1 MTMLET
7 YLWLHLVPVL
17 GTTLV
22 TIGGSALGLSISLA
36 AMYFFGGDGKYEIWY
51 TRESLRKAAGKLS
64 KLGFSLGVIIMVI
77 GILLP
82 SRQTVVLCYIIP
94 AVANS
99 EIIKDLPEDLH
110 HIYSEGMDRLLELVE
125 PDQTK

>member
-1 MTMLET
+1 MTMLEV

-17 GTTLV
+17 GTTLIA
-22 TIGGSALGLSISLA
+22 IGGSALGISLSLA
-36 AMYFFGGDGKYEIWY
+36 AMYVFGGDGIYEIWY
-51 TRESLRKAAGKLS
+51 NRDSLKKAAGKLS
-64 KLGFSLGVIIMVI
+64 KLGFSLGIIITVI
-77 GILLP
+77 GVLLP

-110 HIYSEGMDRLLELVE
+110 HIYSEGIDRLLELVE